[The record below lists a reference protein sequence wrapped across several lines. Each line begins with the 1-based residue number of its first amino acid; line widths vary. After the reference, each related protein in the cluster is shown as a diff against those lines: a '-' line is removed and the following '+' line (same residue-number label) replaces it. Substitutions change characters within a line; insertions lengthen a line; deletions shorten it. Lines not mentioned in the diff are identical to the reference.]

1 MIWYIHSIL
10 NIKEKQYLFLFY
22 SYIYY
27 YRSFKIHKV
36 LDIIN
41 ILSTS
46 CTGHNSLD
54 KSRVEKRNIFW
65 EMKKLSRSFWQ
76 KATFSSCS
84 SPDPKIEHSGRQ
96 RCPYLQVVFNRYGSL
111 QELYPM
117 TLIAAASW
125 AAGKKFFKLI
135 HIQQQYRRIDN
146 ISFSW
151 GGQMCPNY
159 ECRAHLS
166 WLLLLPTK

>member
-1 MIWYIHSIL
+1 MHWIEIAPCRTHIQLLCQQQLHGLLGKSFSNSYIFNSTTDELTI
-10 NIKEKQYLFLFY
+10 FLFPEGVKCGP
-22 SYIYY
+22 I
-27 YRSFKIHKV
+27 
-36 LDIIN
+36 
-41 ILSTS
+41 
-46 CTGHNSLD
+46 
-54 KSRVEKRNIFW
+54 
-65 EMKKLSRSFWQ
+65 
-76 KATFSSCS
+76 SSCS
-84 SPDPKIEHSGRQ
+84 SPDPKVEHIGRH
-96 RCPYLQVVFNRYGSL
+96 RCPYLWVLFNKDGSMQDL
-111 QELYPM
+111 HPFDFGSS
-117 TLIAAASW
+117 AASW